1 MTSTLNWHYKPDD
14 LSANNDKMLAEGDY
28 RVCINSVFPTVAKNG
43 TEGVE
48 ITYDVNGHRNS
59 LKHYIWLNRNNV
71 QRTNQT
77 LGQFFN
83 SFDIGPNDQN
93 NCASWKSKKG
103 SLHVIHSEYKGRM
116 IAKVEYCINRDEQD
130 KLLQWQEEMT
140 DDKMMPPEKIPQF
153 TSWEDFNF

>member
-1 MTSTLNWHYKPDD
+1 MTNTLNWHYKPDD

-83 SFDIGPNDQN
+83 SFDIGPNEQN

-103 SLHVIHSEYKGRM
+103 AVHVIHSEYKGRM
-116 IAKVEYCINRDEQD
+116 IAKVEFCINRDEQD
-130 KLLQWQEEMT
+130 KLPQWQEEMT